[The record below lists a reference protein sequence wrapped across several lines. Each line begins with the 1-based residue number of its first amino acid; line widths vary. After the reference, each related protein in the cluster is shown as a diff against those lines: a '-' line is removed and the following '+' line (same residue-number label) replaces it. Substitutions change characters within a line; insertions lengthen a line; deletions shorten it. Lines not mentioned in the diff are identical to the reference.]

1 MPWPDF
7 PAWLDGSK
15 DAVDASQADGRRSAR
30 RPLGKGERI
39 VLLLGMAAAVV
50 FVSSLLVRLF

>member
-15 DAVDASQADGRRSAR
+15 DAVDASQSDRRRSAR

>member
-1 MPWPDF
+1 MPP
-7 PAWLDGSK
+7 
-15 DAVDASQADGRRSAR
+15 SQTAAA
-30 RPLGKGERI
+30 PLGGRWAKGERI